1 MPYVIKKSNGTPL
14 VTIPDGSIDNTTTSL
29 TLIGKGADSFG
40 LYIDQNFVNLLQN
53 FAAALAPTN
62 PLTGQTWYNTTATS
76 LNVYDGTIW
85 RTVVPYFTGTTGTT
99 TAVISIY
106 NDTAQ
111 LTIAQ
116 NKVISVSV
124 SKALPLST
132 LLGTI
137 YVNDVPYDFAS
148 AFPQGLLA
156 GINLATDPAGFQFVG
171 TATSANVLTTAR
183 QISITGSMT
192 GNVMF
197 DGSGN
202 VNLSVSFANV
212 YTDHAGNVSIG
223 NANAFANTANVT
235 TIAGTYTAV
244 TVNDGGQVIGGGN
257 ILNSDVINAL
267 GYTPWSGSNVN
278 VAAQGNTV
286 IQRDQFGN
294 FNANVMTGT
303 ATYAQALSTPVTIS
317 ISGDVIGSV
326 EFDGSG
332 NAVIQS
338 NLVTQSSLTPG
349 VYNTVTVDTK
359 GRVTNAAVVDV
370 PPVGSMLL
378 YTQQAYVPTGW
389 AVCNG
394 QTVTTDAGTFTTPN
408 LSNVSVG
415 GAYYI
420 MKVFNYLDLPSNSIS
435 GGNIRVELIP
445 GQLPHIDFSGGP
457 NIAYPPL
464 VYSPQFNVMGQ
475 TSSVSVPTVI
485 PQPDVSSNVFYD
497 AAALLLSNGDS
508 NAIYISQVD
517 IFGDLSSMTVYE
529 VLYNLKLREN
539 SGLPPRCGKYM
550 LSYSDIYDYSAALGI
565 PVDQTYFTIS
575 LQDTMALIKVADLSN
590 RFNFLG
596 IYPSDSNLFGAMY
609 LDFNKYMA
617 ILRGQ
622 PSTTV
627 GDTLKA
633 NNLSTTN
640 DTYTDSL
647 TNANLIEQI
656 ASTISNAEA
665 AVRLYIAN
673 SSLVDIVNSLIP
685 GAELPAIAL
694 LLSQPSN
701 TTGNSNVHGSF
712 STVDGRNI
720 YYGGNISL
728 STPGYGGGSYNN
740 TAPSVARQFYQ
751 TINSARYGLNGSN
764 GNASQEALSN
774 YTGTGISDSQISG
787 TGGVSSGG
795 STAGG
800 GTNRPIAAIGG
811 LSTTASNGQ
820 PVVSA
825 DNPGALGVSVP
836 GAAFDSGIG
845 TAVTVSSVQQT
856 QVAGTVINSV
866 NGSPGYVNTEGGFDS
881 INNGNRTNAVLQAA
895 GGLSTNLSVGSITG
909 INNDGTPY
917 TGGTVPSGAYGM
929 GFFTG
934 AAALKQ
940 AQLDGIISADDKLTP
955 ATQLAVQGWYN
966 ANYSY
971 PTAAAVVGPTVPAGI
986 VALGWIGI
994 GIQTNILNAYVS
1006 DPNTPVANCLTPA
1019 QAAGNPGWVG
1029 NPDGSLKTV
1038 GQLVAQYNATYGS
1051 FTFNPN
1057 GTIDVTNS
1065 ISVSAFNNITVQ
1077 MPAGVADLSQNQQ
1090 LSTLNSLLSN
1100 QQLYA
1105 AAATDPATAAAVSAA
1120 IFGTGIPGTLVPN
1133 NIDNIDNIGATIM
1146 TYNNMLTQFGN
1157 NGNPAVTANIPGLGL
1172 NLTSYDSPTDLAAGN
1187 AAANPPDTSPADNG
1201 PPVSP
1206 PADSTPS
1213 TPTLVAGGVGD
1224 VTTGVDSSNND
1235 STA

>member
-1 MPYVIKKSNGTPL
+1 MPYVIKKSDGTPL

-53 FAAALAPTN
+53 FAAASAPTN
-62 PLTGQTWYNTTATS
+62 PLTGQTWYNTTTTS

-338 NLVTQSSLTPG
+338 NLVAQSSLTPG

-435 GGNIRVELIP
+435 GGNISVELIP

-508 NAIYISQVD
+508 NAIYMSQVD

-712 STVDGRNI
+712 STVDSRNI

-740 TAPSVARQFYQ
+740 TAPSVAGQFYQ

-800 GTNRPIAAIGG
+800 GTNGPIAAIGG

-825 DNPGALGVSVP
+825 DNPGALGASVP
-836 GAAFDSGIG
+836 GAAFDSGIP
-845 TAVTVSSVQQT
+845 TALSVPVQT
-856 QVAGTVINSV
+856 NAASGAINAV
-866 NGSPGYVNTEGGFDS
+866 NGSQGYVNTEGGFDS
-881 INNGNRTNAVLQAA
+881 INNNYQTNATLQAA
-895 GGLSTNLSVGSITG
+895 GGLSTNLTVGSITR
-909 INNDGTPY
+909 INDDGSSY
-917 TGGTVPSGAYGM
+917 SSGTVPAGAYGM

-934 AAALKQ
+934 TAVLKQ
-940 AQLDGIISADDKLTP
+940 AQLAGIVTADQPLTP
-955 ATQLAVQGWYN
+955 ATQLAVQAWYN
-966 ANYSY
+966 ANYAY
-971 PTAAAVVGPTVPAGI
+971 PTAAAAVGTANVTAGM
-986 VALGWIGI
+986 VAIGWFGQA
-994 GIQTNILNAYVS
+994 IQTAILNAYVS
-1006 DPNTPVANCLTPA
+1006 NPDTPVANCLTPL
-1019 QAAGNPGWVG
+1019 QASQNSNWVR

-1057 GTIDVTNS
+1057 GTTTVTTNKL
-1065 ISVSAFNNITVQ
+1065 VSAFSNTSVQ
-1077 MPAGVADLSQNQQ
+1077 MPAGAADTSQNQQ

-1100 QQLYA
+1100 QKLYA
-1105 AAATDPATAAAVSAA
+1105 AAATNPATSAA
-1120 IFGTGIPGTLVPN
+1120 FLADIFGTGIPGTLVPN
-1133 NIDNIDNIGATIM
+1133 NIIPITTPSDNVVDNNNIGTPSIGS
-1146 TYNNMLTQFGN
+1146 NIG
-1157 NGNPAVTANIPGLGL
+1157 PASLVPDITV
-1172 NLTSYDSPTDLAAGN
+1172 SSPTGLAAAN
-1187 AAANPPDTSPADNG
+1187 AAANPHNDDTTPATPAD
-1201 PPVSP
+1201 PTP
-1206 PADSTPS
+1206 STPS
-1213 TPTLVAGGVGD
+1213 TPTLMAGGPGD
-1224 VTTGVDSSNND
+1224 DSNND
-1235 STA
+1235 SIA